1 MNFRYLAA
9 AVSCWGALSAS
20 VRITVR
26 TQLEQDV
33 AHVGVETVLSKDIH
47 ASIQAA
53 GVGSFDF
60 GSFAS
65 CAYTALVPAFDITV
79 IPLI

>member
-1 MNFRYLAA
+1 M
-9 AVSCWGALSAS
+9 WAS
-20 VRITVR
+20 
-26 TQLEQDV
+26 
-33 AHVGVETVLSKDIH
+33 ETVLSIDID

-79 IPLI
+79 ILLI